1 MSRHVT
7 LQPPTLVRTLNPRG
21 AWSQQTQVD
30 HTETHTN
37 GRNAF
42 ETDLESSSP
51 SVPFFALLEPVS
63 DGFNTF

>member
-7 LQPPTLVRTLNPRG
+7 LQPLTLVCTLNPSG

-30 HTETHTN
+30 HAKKPTN
-37 GRNAF
+37 GRNGF

-51 SVPFFALLEPVS
+51 TSSLLEPVS